1 MKAKGSLRTRL
12 LASALL
18 AAITSLLVAD
28 VATYVFLRSVLI
40 QRVDASL
47 RSVDLPRRDQA
58 TDSPLPR
65 RLSRDVYLEERD
77 PSGRTINSVPALD
90 GRNELRPVLAK
101 QLSDPK
107 GSALPDGPAR
117 FFITGSIPSG
127 TRFRVKVGAFDDGR
141 LLILAETLTDVDATL
156 RRVVLTQLIV
166 SAAAIALAGFL
177 GAIGIRR
184 NLRPLDDV
192 RTTAI
197 AIADG
202 EHDRRVEGTAPSE
215 VAHLG
220 TAFNAM
226 VDELDRALHQR
237 DALVTQ
243 LRQFVADASHELRTP
258 IAAVSAY
265 AQLFDLGA
273 ADNPDDLRRS
283 LTGITN
289 ETGRMQRLV
298 EDLLLLADL
307 DRDTASPRARHED
320 VDILQIATEA
330 VDAAAVIGPAWPVD
344 LVSDEVSVAQPTRLM
359 ADASEIR
366 RVIDNLISNVRT
378 HTPPGTPARVIIRS
392 EPNAIGITVSD
403 AGPGLA
409 DDELVQV
416 FDRFWRADASRSR
429 ARGGS
434 GLGLAIVTTIVQ
446 HHHGTITASRSD
458 EGGLAIDIRLPR
470 R

>member
-1 MKAKGSLRTRL
+1 MKARGSLRRRL

-18 AAITSLLVAD
+18 AATTALLVAD
-28 VATYVFLRSVLI
+28 VATYVLLRKVLI
-40 QRVDASL
+40 ERVDASL
-47 RSVDLPRRDQA
+47 RSVDLPRRDEA

-77 PSGRTINSVPALD
+77 PRGQTINSVPALS
-90 GRNELRPVLAK
+90 GRTELRPVLAK
-101 QLSDPK
+101 QLSAAK

-117 FFITGSIPSG
+117 FFITGSIPPG

-156 RRVVLTQLIV
+156 RRVVLIQLVV
-166 SAAAIALAGFL
+166 SAAAIGLAGFL
-177 GAIGIRR
+177 GAMGIRR

-192 RTTAI
+192 RTTAL

-220 TAFNAM
+220 EAFNAM
-226 VDELDRALHQR
+226 VDDLERALRER
-237 DALVTQ
+237 DGLVTQ

-283 LTGITN
+283 LAGITN

-307 DRDTASPRARHED
+307 DRDSARPPARHED
-320 VDILQIATEA
+320 VDIVRIATEA
-330 VDAAAVIGPAWPVD
+330 VDAAAIVGPSWPVD
-344 LVSDEVSVAQPTRLM
+344 VVSDVVDVAQPARLM
-359 ADASEIR
+359 ADASEMR
-366 RVIDNLISNVRT
+366 RVIDSLLSNVRT
-378 HTPPGTPARVIIRS
+378 HTPPGTPARLSIRS
-392 EPNAIGITVSD
+392 NEDAIGVTVSD

-409 DDELVQV
+409 DDELAQV

-434 GLGLAIVTTIVQ
+434 GLGLAIVKTIVQ

-458 EGGLAIDIRLPR
+458 EGGLAINIRIPR
-470 R
+470 H